1 MFREMGNKFWI
12 ITNNQNNSVT
22 GDEFFN
28 AFLKVGMRLVPVNY
42 RMTDLFD
49 TVTNHVQFR
58 KSTFHSLRHCRC
70 SVQEN
75 GCNMTHAVGRERKNV
90 SRDVGPVTQSAAGHS
105 RSRGPLKRVSLP
117 GFRHSTLPQ
126 WLSYSSE
133 PVNCETVIASSSRQL
148 IGKKM
153 SFKTVGSS
161 LVALGVMIIV
171 AQIASGV
178 IIFAFPDCLNSGLN
192 WEGAAFLQ
200 FDYPD
205 RLCVGFWG
213 GFIIILAGALA
224 VGSA

>member
-1 MFREMGNKFWI
+1 
-12 ITNNQNNSVT
+12 
-22 GDEFFN
+22 
-28 AFLKVGMRLVPVNY
+28 
-42 RMTDLFD
+42 
-49 TVTNHVQFR
+49 
-58 KSTFHSLRHCRC
+58 
-70 SVQEN
+70 
-75 GCNMTHAVGRERKNV
+75 
-90 SRDVGPVTQSAAGHS
+90 
-105 RSRGPLKRVSLP
+105 
-117 GFRHSTLPQ
+117 
-126 WLSYSSE
+126 
-133 PVNCETVIASSSRQL
+133 
-148 IGKKM
+148 M